1 MGCCTTAEKNQK
13 KRFEVIYE
21 RGQLPVI
28 MDIERIVFGSDY
40 GANSWTTAQQVEDLC
55 KLLAL
60 DSGDSLLDIGS
71 GTGWPGLY
79 IADQSGCEITLVDI
93 PLSAL
98 KIALDRTLSDN
109 LERRSW
115 VCAGN
120 ATSLPFKNSS
130 FDVIHHSDIL
140 CCLPAKHDVLVSCRD
155 AIRPGGRMAFSVVA
169 LSPDLSSEDTAR
181 AIANGP
187 EFVESGVSYTELLEK
202 TGWKV
207 IEYRDLSLECAILCK
222 QLRNIDQEWKEQL
235 VKAIGHDGFE
245 DRQND
250 WQSRLYAIEERLLRR
265 EFFLTTPF

>member
-60 DSGDSLLDIGS
+60 DPGDSLLDIGS

-98 KIALDRTLSDN
+98 KIALDRALSDN

-115 VCAGN
+115 VCA
-120 ATSLPFKNSS
+120 
-130 FDVIHHSDIL
+130 
-140 CCLPAKHDVLVSCRD
+140 
-155 AIRPGGRMAFSVVA
+155 
-169 LSPDLSSEDTAR
+169 
-181 AIANGP
+181 
-187 EFVESGVSYTELLEK
+187 
-202 TGWKV
+202 
-207 IEYRDLSLECAILCK
+207 
-222 QLRNIDQEWKEQL
+222 
-235 VKAIGHDGFE
+235 
-245 DRQND
+245 
-250 WQSRLYAIEERLLRR
+250 
-265 EFFLTTPF
+265 